1 MGTVA
6 RGLAAVVSLTFV
18 FGVVSVVLTIAAV
31 SALAAITAATL
42 G

>member
-1 MGTVA
+1 MGNVV
-6 RGLAAVVSLTFV
+6 RGLAAAVSLTFV
-18 FGVVSVVLTIAAV
+18 FGVVSVVLTIGAI